1 MKTRVIT
8 RTFTV
13 TTLSVMAY
21 DFEKRDMT
29 FRQYDTTAPVH
40 KMTDSELLSEIRE
53 SMETDTFKVISVE
66 RKLSRKEKRVISEDD
81 FLKYS
86 HVETPEEKA
95 ANNEEEKEG
104 E

>member
-13 TTLSVMAY
+13 TTLSIMAY
-21 DFEKRDMT
+21 DFDKKDMT
-29 FRQYDTTAPVH
+29 FRQYDTTAPVE
-40 KMTDSELLSEIRE
+40 KLTDEELLSEIRE
-53 SMETDTFKVISVE
+53 SCETATFKVVSVT
-66 RKLSRKEKRVISEDD
+66 RKLSRKEKRIISEDD

-86 HVETPEEKA
+86 HVETPEEKEA
-95 ANNEEEKEG
+95 YNEEKEG

>member
-21 DFEKRDMT
+21 DFDKKDMT
-29 FRQYDTTAPVH
+29 FKQYDTTAPVD
-40 KMTDSELLSEIRE
+40 KLTDEELLSEIRE
-53 SMETDTFKVISVE
+53 SCETATFKVISVN

-86 HVETPEEKA
+86 HVETPEEKE
-95 ANNEEEKEG
+95 ANKEEKEG
-104 E
+104 D